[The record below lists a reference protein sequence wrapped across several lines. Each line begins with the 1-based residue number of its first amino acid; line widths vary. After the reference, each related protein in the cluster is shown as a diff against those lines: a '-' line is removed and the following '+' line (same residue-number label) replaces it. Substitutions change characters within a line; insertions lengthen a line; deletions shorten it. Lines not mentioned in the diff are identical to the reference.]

1 MIEGRFGE
9 NGQVYFEID
18 LIAGDELSFPVET
31 LRKGKIQ
38 MTIKEQMFFQTKHQ

>member
-18 LIAGDELSFPVET
+18 LIGSV
-31 LRKGKIQ
+31 
-38 MTIKEQMFFQTKHQ
+38 MYH